1 MEHAPIF
8 WTSRVTH
15 TWMSHVTHTSTSHTH
30 TLHTLSS
37 RSTAHEQVTSHTYE
51 RVTSHTYE
59 WGMSHIHT
67 WVMSRTHGWVTN
79 SHLHRP
85 LLPQADAAHPT
96 NESCIN
102 ESCYLHVCDS
112 KSFTCVRRV
121 MYEWVMSSTC
131 VWLHAME
138 FICNSYD
145 MTHSYM
151 TRHTHVNGTYELSRH
166 THLDEWCHTHMS
178 QMRQGIHERTPS
190 CVCVI
195 TPLASWDRRGC
206 MGWLRLAGSSKLY
219 VSYAKEP
226 YKRDDIMQKR
236 PMILRSL
243 LIVATPHQISNCKPP
258 MFFERG
264 LISRLG

>member
-1 MEHAPIF
+1 
-8 WTSRVTH
+8 
-15 TWMSHVTHTSTSHTH
+15 MSHVIYMCVTPSH
-30 TLHTLSS
+30 
-37 RSTAHEQVTSHTYE
+37 SHVWDE
-51 RVTSHTYE
+51 SC
-59 WGMSHIHT
+59 M
-67 WVMSRTHGWVTN
+67 
-79 SHLHRP
+79 
-85 LLPQADAAHPT
+85 
-96 NESCIN
+96 NESCHP
-102 ESCYLHVCDS
+102 HVCDS
-112 KSFTCVRRV
+112 
-121 MYEWVMSSTC
+121 MPWSSYVIHMT
-131 VWLHAME
+131 WLIH
-138 FICNSYD
+138 F
-145 MTHSYM
+145 M